1 MSLEAF
7 LGSLESECFDS
18 VESSPSR
25 FSFFDVT
32 DFLMHLPLRLDL
44 NPLTG
49 HSYLSPSLHQS
60 YKQYRNLNLLS
71 IDYAFQPRLRS

>member
-25 FSFFDVT
+25 FSLIDVT
-32 DFLMHLPLRLDL
+32 DFLMHQPLRLDL
-44 NPLTG
+44 NPFTG